1 MPIEIDPN
9 TPMTPAYIHK
19 ILYSYQDTLFYA
31 ALEETD
37 RKIVDFSLMLASKG
51 THPKD
56 NLHSQSYARLCEIFN
71 LNFDFSSTSQEKN
84 MDTENKP
91 SKKHIACISYSCGT
105 NLAKDY
111 EFANNMEFAS
121 CCNSNIPGMYCI
133 STLSQQRCPMYS
145 PDESLY
151 ASYQFSHDDINYD
164 YTVHTY
170 RHIYGDIHYQIFD
183 QDKNLINEL
192 KFDPLTHLT
201 IDSNELSSELKSIV
215 KEIHHNIFYSQSF
228 DLSELPAEEQNPK
241 DNKKSYLAT
250 LIS

>member
-1 MPIEIDPN
+1 MSV
-9 TPMTPAYIHK
+9 AK
-19 ILYSYQDTLFYA
+19 LLYQFQDTLFYA
-31 ALEETD
+31 ALDPGD
-37 RKIVDFSLMLASKG
+37 RIIIDTALQLANNGNDLKQALFPQAYARMIDIINLSV
-51 THPKD
+51 D
-56 NLHSQSYARLCEIFN
+56 NLN
-71 LNFDFSSTSQEKN
+71 LINQLGTN
-84 MDTENKP
+84 MNTENNSLKISSENTP
-91 SKKHIACISYSCGT
+91 SKKHIACTSYSCGT

-133 STLSQQRCPMYS
+133 STFSPQKCPMYS

-170 RHIYGDIHYQIFD
+170 RHIYGDVHYQIFD
-183 QDKNLINEL
+183 QDNNLINEL

-228 DLSELPAEEQNPK
+228 DLSELPAEEQNAK

>member
-1 MPIEIDPN
+1 MSV
-9 TPMTPAYIHK
+9 AK
-19 ILYSYQDTLFYA
+19 LLYQFQDTLFYA
-31 ALEETD
+31 ALDPGD
-37 RKIVDFSLMLASKG
+37 RIIIDTALQLANNGNDLKQALFPQAYARMIEIINSSV
-51 THPKD
+51 D
-56 NLHSQSYARLCEIFN
+56 NLNLINQS
-71 LNFDFSSTSQEKN
+71 DTN
-84 MDTENKP
+84 MNTENNSLKISSENTP
-91 SKKHIACISYSCGT
+91 SKKHIACTSYSCGT
-105 NLAKDY
+105 NLSKDY

-133 STLSQQRCPMYS
+133 STLSPQRCPMYS